1 VIAVFIKPH
10 GETAKAEFSSA
21 DRPGR
26 DGAADWRRRPP
37 AIRAADFDKQGQAN
51 PAFPLPP
58 RHAGKIRT
66 LQSQMRSGEEARA
79 ISEPILR
86 G

>member
-58 RHAGKIRT
+58 QTRREDQDFAVADAIR
-66 LQSQMRSGEEARA
+66 
-79 ISEPILR
+79 
-86 G
+86 